1 MILIQGARI
10 IDPASGRDET
20 ADLVIG
26 EDGRIAWIGS
36 DAERADIGSDRPS
49 SVDVLAA
56 LGNGDYSET
65 PFDEVISAH
74 GLVLAPGLVDVHVH
88 FRDPGQTWK
97 EDIFTGAAAAA
108 AGGYT
113 TVVCMANTTPPVDCV
128 PVLEELILRWER
140 PILPIPGMADFVR
153 DCRRAGY
160 GIYLLSNASRRLHQ
174 YWTGIP
180 GHEYFDGEFVSAD
193 YQLVKPDQ
201 SIYRKFCQ
209 VFELEPRECLFID
222 DFPLNIEGA
231 VTAGWQGIVFH
242 DVEDLRKKAHAMGVR
257 IPLEAKK

>member
-1 MILIQGARI
+1 MNPVIRNIVFDMGNVLLRFDPQLFIQRAGVE
-10 IDPASGRDET
+10 DE
-20 ADLVIG
+20 
-26 EDGRIAWIGS
+26 
-36 DAERADIGSDRPS
+36 ADIRLLQKELFRSLEWVQMDRGT
-49 SVDVLAA
+49 LTEAEA
-56 LGNGDYSET
+56 LRLIE
-65 PFDEVISAH
+65 PRLPQRLH
-74 GLVLAPGLVDVHVH
+74 
-88 FRDPGQTWK
+88 
-97 EDIFTGAAAAA
+97 
-108 AGGYT
+108 
-113 TVVCMANTTPPVDCV
+113 

-174 YWTGIP
+174 YWNGIP

-242 DVEDLRKKAHAMGVR
+242 DAEDLRQKAHAMGVR
-257 IPLEAKK
+257 VPLEVKK

>member
-1 MILIQGARI
+1 MNPVIRNIVFDMGNVLLRFDPQLFIQRAGVE
-10 IDPASGRDET
+10 DE
-20 ADLVIG
+20 
-26 EDGRIAWIGS
+26 
-36 DAERADIGSDRPS
+36 ADIRLLQKELFRSLEWVQMDRGTLTEA
-49 SVDVLAA
+49 DA
-56 LGNGDYSET
+56 LRLIE
-65 PFDEVISAH
+65 PRLPQRLHSA
-74 GLVLAPGLVDVHVH
+74 
-88 FRDPGQTWK
+88 
-97 EDIFTGAAAAA
+97 
-108 AGGYT
+108 
-113 TVVCMANTTPPVDCV
+113 
-128 PVLEELILRWER
+128 LEELILRWER

-153 DCRRAGY
+153 DCRQAGY

-193 YQLVKPDQ
+193 HRLVKPDQ

-242 DVEDLRKKAHAMGVR
+242 DAEDLRQKAHAMGVR
-257 IPLEAKK
+257 IPLRAKK

>member
-1 MILIQGARI
+1 MYNESIKKHRYSIHLKGKVNPVIRNIVFDMGNVLLRFDPLLFIQRAGVE
-10 IDPASGRDET
+10 DE
-20 ADLVIG
+20 
-26 EDGRIAWIGS
+26 
-36 DAERADIGSDRPS
+36 ADIRLLQKELFRSLEWVQMDRGTLTE
-49 SVDVLAA
+49 VEA
-56 LGNGDYSET
+56 LRLIE
-65 PFDEVISAH
+65 PRLPQRLH
-74 GLVLAPGLVDVHVH
+74 
-88 FRDPGQTWK
+88 
-97 EDIFTGAAAAA
+97 
-108 AGGYT
+108 
-113 TVVCMANTTPPVDCV
+113 

-201 SIYRKFCQ
+201 NIYRKFCQ

-242 DVEDLRKKAHAMGVR
+242 DADDLRKKAHAMGVR